1 MVTENT
7 GRILWTWK
15 ADERNGRK
23 TNAAKVLVWHSRAE
37 RRKHYSGVDECWLKK
52 CKYCNRYILHGVGC
66 SVDISKR
73 AAMKLKNDI
82 YRELGELRFV
92 RWRND

>member
-1 MVTENT
+1 MRLKCWYGIHEP
-7 GRILWTWK
+7 
-15 ADERNGRK
+15 
-23 TNAAKVLVWHSRAE
+23 
-37 RRKHYSGVDECWLKK
+37 SGESIIPAFDKCWLKK

-82 YRELGELRFV
+82 YRELGEMRFG
-92 RWRND
+92 RGRNG